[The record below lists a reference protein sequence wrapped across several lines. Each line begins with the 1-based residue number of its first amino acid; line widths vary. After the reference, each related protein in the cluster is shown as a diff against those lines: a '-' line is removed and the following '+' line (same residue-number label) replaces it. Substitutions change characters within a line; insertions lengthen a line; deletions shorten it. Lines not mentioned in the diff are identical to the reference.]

1 MGKRNKAQTLAI
13 EKGVSQTFRWKE
25 NNHGLSKNLP
35 EIFEDFAE
43 GRRNSFLNVKKIKE
57 QDKPVIGIFCTYF
70 PQELAVAMNA
80 AVVSLCATSD
90 ETIPAAEADLPKNLC
105 PLIKSSY
112 GFGKTDKCPFFYF
125 SDLVVGETTC
135 DGKKKMYEYMADFKP
150 VHIMELPNCPTENG
164 VEMYKKEIIRMKEK
178 LEEVFGVTITEE
190 DIRRGIRVKNAE
202 RIALKNLYSIMKADP
217 APISGTDLMNTLV
230 ATTFNFER
238 EKIPAQME
246 ALIEKIKAEANPT
259 EKKPRI
265 LITGCPMGGATMKVV
280 EAVEESGAVVVG
292 FENCSGAK
300 SVEENVDESNPD
312 VYDALA
318 RKYVNIGCSCMTPN
332 DNRIKLLNSMIDEY
346 NVDGVVDMELQAC
359 HTYAVETLRIK
370 RFVNDEK
377 KIPYMNLE
385 TDYSQADV
393 GQLKT
398 RIAAF
403 IEML

>member
-1 MGKRNKAQTLAI
+1 MELR
-13 EKGVSQTFRWKE
+13 
-25 NNHGLSKNLP
+25 KNLP

-43 GRRNSFLNVKKIKE
+43 GRRNAFLNVKKIKD
-57 QDKPVIGIFCTYF
+57 QNKPVIGIFCTYF

-150 VHIMELPNCPTENG
+150 VHIMELPNCPTEMG
-164 VEMYKKEIIRMKEK
+164 VEMYKREIIRMKEK
-178 LEEVFGVTITEE
+178 LEKVFGVTITED

-202 RIALKNLYSIMKADP
+202 RTALKNLYSIMKADP

-246 ALIEKIKAEANPT
+246 ALIEKIQAEAKNT

-300 SVEENVDESNPD
+300 SMEENVDESNPD

-370 RFVNDEK
+370 RFVNEEK

>member
-1 MGKRNKAQTLAI
+1 MELR
-13 EKGVSQTFRWKE
+13 
-25 NNHGLSKNLP
+25 KNLP

-43 GRRNSFLNVKKIKE
+43 GRRNAFLSVKKIKD

-150 VHIMELPNCPTENG
+150 VHIMELPNCPTEMG
-164 VEMYKKEIIRMKEK
+164 VEMYKREIIRMKEK
-178 LEEVFGVTITEE
+178 LEETFGVTITEE

-202 RIALKNLYSIMKADP
+202 RTALKNLYSIMKADP

-246 ALIEKIKAEANPT
+246 ALIEKIKSEAKPA

-280 EAVEESGAVVVG
+280 EAVEDSGAVVVG

-300 SVEENVDESNPD
+300 SMEENVDESNPD